1 MDDKYYCKVGELGY
15 FVVVVDRGK
24 CVVVVEDKVFVV
36 FDYDFIKF
44 SVVLSVI
51 MLVDIFEFIEEGFF
65 YRGQVYVGVKDLVFE
80 FFLLLWYI
88 VELKQILL
96 DEELYFKFILCFYI
110 DGGLDYWF
118 IYLLVQLLLVCFFLS
133 GDFDMLIVV
142 RILFMGLWR
151 NLFECIMLILNL
163 VFQVVGL
170 MRLEV
175 LDKCEKKLC
184 LVGGLGQ
191 FREVVKD
198 FVMW

>member
-51 MLVDIFEFIEEGFF
+51 MLVDIFEFIEEGLF

-96 DEELYFKFILCFYI
+96 NF
-110 DGGLDYWF
+110 
-118 IYLLVQLLLVCFFLS
+118 
-133 GDFDMLIVV
+133 
-142 RILFMGLWR
+142 
-151 NLFECIMLILNL
+151 LNL

-175 LDKCEKKLC
+175 LDECEKKLC